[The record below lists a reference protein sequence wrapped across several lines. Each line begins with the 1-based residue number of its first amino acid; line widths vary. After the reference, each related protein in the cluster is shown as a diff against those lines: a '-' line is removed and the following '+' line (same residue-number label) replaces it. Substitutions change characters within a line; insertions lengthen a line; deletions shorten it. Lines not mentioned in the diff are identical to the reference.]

1 MTIREYFYNKEM
13 TIEEYEAK
21 MTEEVELWEAL
32 DTVDIEGYDTMLE
45 EWCIAHNVDIEAEEN
60 GIKVVTLWAWDMCGD

>member
-21 MTEEVELWEAL
+21 MTEEVELWKALEAL
-32 DTVDIEGYDTMLE
+32 DIEGYDMMLE

-60 GIKVVTLWAWDMCGD
+60 GIKVVTLWAWDICGD